1 VSTVNASDHAA
12 AERRAT
18 EIIVELLDI
27 TDKLEALAAEASDL
41 GRLPGGFWNEH
52 TEDGPLRDVWH
63 ALGVTALGYLDL
75 HGGDVDEIEG
85 AEFERIMLSDR
96 YRTTTP

>member
-1 VSTVNASDHAA
+1 MPTTTSDHAA
-12 AERRAT
+12 AEQRAT

-27 TDKLEALAAEASDL
+27 TDRLEVLAAEASDL
-41 GRLPGGFWNEH
+41 GRLPGGFWNEY
-52 TEDGPLRDVWH
+52 TEDGPLRDVWN

-75 HGGDVDEIEG
+75 HGGAVAEIKS

-96 YRTTTP
+96 YRTTSAG